1 MAKMTKCPIFQ
12 IVKNGFLLQQLSKM
26 DIKMPKNGHF
36 GQYDH
41 MTKKPVQKKD
51 SRSASKLGSPSPR
64 FKQHN

>member
-1 MAKMTKCPIFQ
+1 
-12 IVKNGFLLQQLSKM
+12 
-26 DIKMPKNGHF
+26 MPKNGHF